1 MQFAQ
6 RLSGRGQGPTLLDL
20 LQERQMHDYHGRHAG
35 SAATHDRQDPR
46 TRYRKPANS
55 VRAVPMRVLRPR
67 QDPNH
72 ERLAE
77 ILRRKLH
84 YPEDGSPAVDTARS
98 ASLHG

>member
-1 MQFAQ
+1 
-6 RLSGRGQGPTLLDL
+6 
-20 LQERQMHDYHGRHAG
+20 MHDHHGRHAG
-35 SAATHDRQDPR
+35 SAAAHDRQDPR
-46 TRYRKPANS
+46 TRYREPANP

-84 YPEDGSPAVDTARS
+84 HAEDGSFAVDTAGS
-98 ASLHG
+98 APLHG